1 MTNEPENATLLAIRA
16 FRDEMRAFR
25 DEMRRDMAA
34 LHAEME
40 DHRGALRELHDMVI
54 IMRDDIHAI
63 RVALLQLG
71 RRVQALEE
79 NRT

>member
-1 MTNEPENATLLAIRA
+1 MTEPVTLEFIARQLERVLS
-16 FRDEMRAFR
+16 EQ
-25 DEMRRDMAA
+25 AA
-34 LHAEME
+34 LRAEME